1 MTRPA
6 LILAG
11 HGSHVSANTA
21 GLVWRYVD
29 QLRVWGVAD
38 EITACFWKEP
48 PTFSRVLDT
57 VEAQTVVVVPVFM
70 AAGYFTQSVIPAE
83 MGLTGPLTWRDG
95 RTIHYT
101 RTLSEHPYLSTIVA
115 QRAAD
120 AAAAAGFAP
129 ENTTVAIIGHGTPRS
144 ARSQDAARQQSDQ
157 LRENSQ
163 FADVIAVYLDGTP
176 AIPSLYTTAHTPN
189 VIALP
194 FFLAPGSH
202 VSHDVPGALGLT
214 PGESA
219 GTIQGKNL
227 VYTPPIG
234 TDDTLICR
242 LIIELACEADYP
254 FDTISNVQKWHGF
267 PRVGRDLL
275 WETVTQQGEL
285 FLGQLHVTPTAVHPI
300 NAAPDAPLLTS
311 PAAIRRVVRETP
323 FRPLPTADDLPGGWR
338 VQINSAAVL
347 SAVIETIYPSVL
359 ASWAQHR
366 RGTLNVTTLNDT
378 LARQQGMFRSLDR
391 LSPTRI
397 EHFIRK
403 VCGGCVLHP
412 AWAEDV
418 VIPDCTIPC
427 PEPCNVWLSHA
438 KSHQK
443 GTNL

>member
-21 GLVWRYVD
+21 GLVWHYAD
-29 QLRVWGVAD
+29 QLRARGVAD
-38 EITACFWKEP
+38 EITACFWKESP
-48 PTFSRVLDT
+48 AFSRVLDT

-70 AAGYFTQSVIPAE
+70 AAGYFTQRVIPAE
-83 MGLTGPLTWRDG
+83 MGLIGPVTRREG

-101 RTLSEHPYLSTIVA
+101 RTLSEHLHLSTIVA
-115 QRAAD
+115 QRARD

-144 ARSQDAARQQSDQ
+144 ARSQDAARRQADQ

-176 AIPSLYTTAHTPN
+176 AIPSLYTTARTPN

-194 FFLAPGSH
+194 LFLAPGSH
-202 VSHDVPGALGLT
+202 VSSDVPRALGLIS
-214 PGESA
+214 GETMA
-219 GTIQGKNL
+219 VIQGKNL

-234 TDDTLICR
+234 TDDAVCR
-242 LIIELACEADYP
+242 LIIELACESGHT
-254 FDTISNVQKWHGF
+254 FDSTPAQKWHGF

-275 WETVTQQGEL
+275 WETVNQQGEL
-285 FLGQLHVTPTAVHPI
+285 LLGQLHVTPTAVHPI
-300 NAAPDAPLLTS
+300 SAAPDAPLLTS

-323 FRPLPTADDLPGGWR
+323 FRPLPTADDLPGRWR
-338 VQINSAAVL
+338 VNINSAAAL
-347 SAVIETIYPSVL
+347 SAIIETIYPGVL
-359 ASWAQHR
+359 ANWAQHR
-366 RGTLNVTTLNDT
+366 RGIFSATPLKTT

-391 LSPTRI
+391 LSPIRI
-397 EHFIRK
+397 KHLARK

-412 AWAEDV
+412 AWAEDA
-418 VIPDCTIPC
+418 IPDHNISC

-443 GTNL
+443 ETLS